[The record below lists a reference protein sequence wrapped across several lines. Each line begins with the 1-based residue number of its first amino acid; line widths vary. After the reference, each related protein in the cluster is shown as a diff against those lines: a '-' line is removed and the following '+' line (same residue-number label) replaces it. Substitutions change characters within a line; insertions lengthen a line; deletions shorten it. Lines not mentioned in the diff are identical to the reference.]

1 MGSLEPDLAIPGQT
15 LPKQTPCGI
24 CRFRTKLT
32 SSCCFGS
39 LDLTEG
45 ESAFP
50 NVSGSS
56 LVISEQPQTLHGHP
70 ACGASVMPPAFA
82 VSCGSET
89 SKWHF

>member
-1 MGSLEPDLAIPGQT
+1 MSLESFCTRCSLNTGPAG
-15 LPKQTPCGI
+15 
-24 CRFRTKLT
+24 
-32 SSCCFGS
+32 